1 MNRNITPLPGE
12 DGVRRF
18 ESWAGNVIG
27 GREVARYGYA
37 TISTAIRSA
46 SEIAR
51 REKVA
56 VRVTECRRKAGNDL
70 SAICE
75 PNGTVYLA
83 MRHGGEGL
91 PAESAQVT
99 A

>member
-1 MNRNITPLPGE
+1 MNSNSFPLPGE

-18 ESWAGNVIG
+18 ESWTGRVFG

-37 TISTAIRSA
+37 TISTAIKSA

-51 REKVA
+51 REKIT
-56 VRVTECRRKAGNDL
+56 VRVTERRRKAGNNL

-75 PNGTVYLA
+75 PDGTVYLA
-83 MRHGGEGL
+83 TRHGGEGL
-91 PAESAQVT
+91 PAEA